1 MIKEEEGTGESPSTS
16 VANITSYPQML
27 KKALTRKNTLL
38 VNQITFDK
46 IKNMKEQD
54 ILKEFNLKTPC
65 LISCDK
71 KHILV
76 STYK

>member
-1 MIKEEEGTGESPSTS
+1 MIKEEEGVGDSPSTS
-16 VANITSYPQML
+16 VANLATYPKML
-27 KKALTRKNTLL
+27 KKALTRNNTLS
-38 VNQITFDK
+38 VNLITFDK

>member
-1 MIKEEEGTGESPSTS
+1 MIKEEEGAGESPSTS
-16 VANITSYPQML
+16 VANLATYPKML
-27 KKALTRKNTLL
+27 KKALERNNTLS
-38 VNQITFDK
+38 VNLITFDK

>member
-1 MIKEEEGTGESPSTS
+1 MIKEEDSGGEVPSTS
-16 VANITSYPQML
+16 VANIASYPQML
-27 KKALTRKNTLL
+27 KKALKRNNTLC

-76 STYK
+76 SKYK